1 MSDKKRFRGSIRIHI
16 GYDIYRQSIVLT
28 SKIHSDS
35 QENIIEKAIDDLKS
49 ILKSLEPIN
58 EKSLKEHIK
67 NLIENKWS
75 EKRIVN
81 HFNKFD
87 IDVNQYL
94 NPQKK
99 LIN

>member
-16 GYDIYRQSIVLT
+16 GDDIYRQSIVLT